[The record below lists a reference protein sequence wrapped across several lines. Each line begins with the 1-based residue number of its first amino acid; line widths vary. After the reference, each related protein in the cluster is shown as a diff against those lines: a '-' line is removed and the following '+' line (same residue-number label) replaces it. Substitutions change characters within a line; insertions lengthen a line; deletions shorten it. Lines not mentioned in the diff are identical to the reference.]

1 MLWKI
6 KSSEMGAHI
15 HIHTQHKNKKQTR
28 RCVSFTSVQNDGGWA
43 VAAHYNK
50 PTYIRNKNRLQCG
63 QQALLLKNAGYSQ
76 HQLLLY
82 PTLTEVVLS
91 GKPGLGL
98 LWRVDMSACENEPSP
113 LIGKAVMTLTS
124 ANIKQKIREET

>member
-6 KSSEMGAHI
+6 KSSEVGAHI

-63 QQALLLKNAGYSQ
+63 QQALLLKKTPDIVSINYCYTPHLQRGCFEWE
-76 HQLLLY
+76 
-82 PTLTEVVLS
+82 TW
-91 GKPGLGL
+91 PGF
-98 LWRVDMSACENEPSP
+98 
-113 LIGKAVMTLTS
+113 VMTRGYVRMRKWALS
-124 ANIKQKIREET
+124 IDREGCDDFNQREH